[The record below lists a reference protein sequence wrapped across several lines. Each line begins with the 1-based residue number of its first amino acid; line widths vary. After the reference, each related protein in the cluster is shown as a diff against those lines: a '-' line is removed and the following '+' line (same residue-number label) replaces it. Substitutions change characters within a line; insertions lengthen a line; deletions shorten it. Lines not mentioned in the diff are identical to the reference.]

1 MKTLA
6 IDYGKRHIGLAISDE
21 IGIIA
26 AKLPGLEVK
35 DDAEALNKI
44 MKTVRL
50 NNVEQ
55 ILMGIPDKGPIKEEI
70 TKFVVELKSTSS
82 LPVITWNEDFSSIQS
97 EKGTSKKFKHEKSH
111 SEVARIILQEYLDA
125 EGNQI

>member
-6 IDYGKRHIGLAISDE
+6 IDYGKRHIGIAISDE

-35 DDAEALNKI
+35 NDNEALNKI
-44 MKTVRL
+44 LKTIRL

-55 ILMGIPDKGPIKEEI
+55 ILMGIPDKGPIREDINSFI
-70 TKFVVELKSTSS
+70 TKLKTASG
-82 LPVITWNEDFSSIQS
+82 LPVSTWNEDFSSIQS

-111 SEVARIILQEYLDA
+111 SEVARIILQEYLDS

>member
-44 MKTVRL
+44 MKAIRL
-50 NNVEQ
+50 NMAGQ
-55 ILMGIPDKGPIKEEI
+55 ILMGIPDKGPMREEI
-70 TKFVVELKSTSS
+70 NNFITELKASSS
-82 LPVITWNEDFSSIQS
+82 LPVKTWNEDFSSIQS

-111 SEVARIILQEYLDA
+111 SEVARIILQEFLDS